1 MHETRYQLLENKTV
15 RNTNTW
21 RLNNTFLNNQQVTEE
36 IKKFL
41 ETSDN
46 KIMTTLNIW
55 DAVKAV
61 LRGKFTAI
69 QFYLKKQENDQ
80 MDNLTLHLK

>member
-1 MHETRYQLLENKTV
+1 
-15 RNTNTW
+15 
-21 RLNNTFLNNQQVTEE
+21 
-36 IKKFL
+36 
-41 ETSDN
+41 
-46 KIMTTLNIW
+46 MTTLNIW

-80 MDNLTLHLK
+80 MDNLTLHPKQLEKKEEKNPPKLVEGKKS